1 MKMRFLFKKKE
12 EKNKAALQREIL
24 ILEEILQV
32 QLQRAARMNQ
42 FRVMNSLNHNI
53 NSQIPLMKMSSKIV
67 SFKFPLNIFFKDFSN
82 PLKRKEFDRKRLH
95 QQMREIQSV
104 SLNALLFYYD
114 IFSDRRFFSRK
125 VWVG

>member
-1 MKMRFLFKKKE
+1 
-12 EKNKAALQREIL
+12 
-24 ILEEILQV
+24 
-32 QLQRAARMNQ
+32 
-42 FRVMNSLNHNI
+42 
-53 NSQIPLMKMSSKIV
+53 MKMSLKIV

-104 SLNALLFYYD
+104 SLITLLSYNDFY
-114 IFSDRRFFSRK
+114 SDRKFFSRK

>member
-1 MKMRFLFKKKE
+1 
-12 EKNKAALQREIL
+12 
-24 ILEEILQV
+24 
-32 QLQRAARMNQ
+32 MNQ

-104 SLNALLFYYD
+104 SINALLFSND
-114 IFSDRRFFSRK
+114 IFLDRRFFSRK